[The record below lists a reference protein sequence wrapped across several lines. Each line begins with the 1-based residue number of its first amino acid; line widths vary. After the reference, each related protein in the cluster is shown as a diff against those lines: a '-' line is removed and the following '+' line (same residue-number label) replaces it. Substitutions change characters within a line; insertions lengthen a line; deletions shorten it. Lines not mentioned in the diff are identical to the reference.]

1 MNPIEMFLALLR
13 GWRER
18 SGFVFDDDE
27 VSAPHAAVTAFDL
40 EAFGSVARSLRTDA
54 ATVGETLGQLESVR
68 ADLPRSW
75 TGAGADALTA
85 ATARLSE
92 QLAPAAADLG
102 TQARTAT
109 AAHEILGD
117 VLADYRAVMA
127 NATQPLA
134 AGIGPAEAREELGA
148 RLDLVRAAG
157 LAASRAVH
165 DGIGA
170 LRDEWR
176 SPGELVLAGDR

>member
-1 MNPIEMFLALLR
+1 MNPIDAFLVLLR
-13 GWRER
+13 SWRNC
-18 SGFVFDDDE
+18 SGFAFDDDE

-40 EAFGSVARSLRTDA
+40 EGFGSVARSLRADA
-54 ATVGETLGQLESVR
+54 ASVGETLSLLESVQT
-68 ADLPRSW
+68 DLPQSW
-75 TGAGADALTA
+75 TGAGADALA
-85 ATARLSE
+85 VASATLSG

-109 AAHEILGD
+109 AAHEILGE
-117 VLADYRAVMA
+117 VIADYRAVMA
-127 NATQPLA
+127 GAAQPLA
-134 AGIGPAEAREELGA
+134 AGIGPAEAREELSA

-157 LAASRAVH
+157 LAASRAVD

-170 LRDEWR
+170 LHDDWR